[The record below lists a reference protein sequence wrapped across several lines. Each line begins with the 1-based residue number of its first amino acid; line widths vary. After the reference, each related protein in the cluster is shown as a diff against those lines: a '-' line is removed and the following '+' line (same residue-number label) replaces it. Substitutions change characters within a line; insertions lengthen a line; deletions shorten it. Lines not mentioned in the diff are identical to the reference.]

1 MVVSINMNDLPF
13 VSVVIPTYNRKDK
26 LIRLIKS
33 ILQSNYP
40 REKLEIIVV
49 DDASTDGTYKE
60 VRKKFSEVN
69 IIRNEKELFPA
80 GSRNVGIRNAKG
92 EFIFLIDDDNIIDKN
107 CILKLVRTF
116 KSNQKIGI
124 AAPIMYYLKAPNRIW
139 CSGIERCMI
148 TSLTKIMG
156 KDKIDNGQYRSLV
169 DSKDFPN
176 AFMVKREV
184 IKKVGLFDERTF
196 TIHYEEADFGERV
209 RRAGYK
215 IVCNPKAKIWHGI
228 PLPEEV
234 EDKARLFHCHNE
246 LRAFYCGRNRIIFHK
261 KYSKWWQFLI
271 FILIFNWLFTLYYLR
286 VILLGS
292 KKPFKE
298 RLKIAKAY
306 LKGVIEGIKW
316 K

>member
-1 MVVSINMNDLPF
+1 MNDLPF

-40 REKLEIIVV
+40 KEKLDIIVV
-49 DDASTDGTYKE
+49 DDASTDGTYEE
-60 VRKKFSEVN
+60 VRKKFSEVK
-69 IIRNEKELFPA
+69 IIRNEKELFLA

-92 EFIFLIDDDNIIDKN
+92 EFIFLIDDDNIVDEN
-107 CILKLVRTF
+107 CILELVRTF
-116 KSNQKIGI
+116 GSNQKIGI
-124 AAPIMYYLKAPNRIW
+124 VAPIMYYLKTPNRIW
-139 CSGIERCMI
+139 CSGIERSMI
-148 TSLTKIMG
+148 TSLTKIIG
-156 KDKIDNGQYRSLV
+156 RGEIDDRQYRSLI

-196 TIHYEEADFGERV
+196 PIHYDEADFGERV
-209 RRAGYK
+209 RKAGYK
-215 IVCNPKAKIWHGI
+215 IVCNPKAKVWHDI
-228 PLPEEV
+228 SLPEEV

-246 LRAFYCGRNRIIFHK
+246 LRAYYCGRNRIIFHK

-292 KKPFKE
+292 KKSFKE
-298 RLKIAKAY
+298 RLRIAKAY
-306 LKGVIEGIKW
+306 LKGILEGLRYSKW
-316 K
+316 